1 MVTTIVFPIIFHFL
15 YLYFFNFWIQD
26 EIRLLH
32 QKVKESELAAE
43 KDRFLRDKI
52 SDDMANLVQE
62 NAALSQNKLEIAKQL
77 ERVRHITKKYKW
89 VDTWSKNGHKKF

>member
-1 MVTTIVFPIIFHFL
+1 MLSLPIYLRDLFL
-15 YLYFFNFWIQD
+15 YLKD

-52 SDDMANLVQE
+52 SDDMASLVQE
-62 NAALSQNKLEIAKQL
+62 NAALCQAKLEAVRQL
-77 ERVRHITKKYKW
+77 DRVRGRRGGKEST
-89 VDTWSKNGHKKF
+89 D